1 MPHSNSSTR
10 TTPRNSFI
18 DQLHVGWHSRN
29 SLLCVGLDPDLDRLP
44 ASYRERERLHHDGL
58 LRFCCDVVDSTAGLV
73 CAFKPQFA
81 YFAALGREDQLAELI
96 AYIHARHPDHPVIL
110 DAKRGDIGAT
120 ARLYAREAFERYDA
134 DAVTVNAYLGEESL
148 APFIDYRDR
157 GVIVLCRT
165 SNPDSAWLQN
175 HPADDPAY
183 LRIARGVSAWNRH
196 GNLLLVA
203 GATYAEE
210 IGRIREAVA
219 DMPLLV
225 PGIGAQGGDLASVM
239 AAGCDRR
246 GYGLIISASRSILF
260 ADADDP
266 MEGARQAAAALR
278 TEMCRLQQEIAPDRA
293 VV

>member
-1 MPHSNSSTR
+1 M
-10 TTPRNSFI
+10 TPRNSITRITRNPFI
-18 DQLHVGWHSRN
+18 DQLRFGWESRE
-29 SLLCVGLDPDLDRLP
+29 SLLCVGLDPDLERLP
-44 ASYRERERLHHDGL
+44 ASYREREREHHDGL
-58 LRFCCDVVDSTAGLV
+58 LRFCCDIVDSTAGLV
-73 CAFKPQFA
+73 CAFKPQIA
-81 YFAALGREDQLAELI
+81 YFAALGRENQLAELI
-96 AYIHARHPDHPVIL
+96 AYIHERHPEHPVIL

-148 APFIDYRDR
+148 APFIEYRDR

-175 HPADDPAY
+175 HPAEDPTY
-183 LRIARGVSAWNRH
+183 LRIARGVREWNRH

-203 GATYAEE
+203 GATYADD
-210 IGRIREAVA
+210 IGRIREVVA

-246 GYGLIISASRSILF
+246 GQGLIISASRSILF
-260 ADADDP
+260 ADTGSP
-266 MEGARQAAAALR
+266 MEGARRAAAALR
-278 TEMCRLQQEIAPDRA
+278 DEMRRLQKEIAPDRT